1 MLSKEV
7 ARSFQRMKLAGP
19 ATFETPGRFAF
30 VSQITAMRSASRY
43 GKRSRKTALTTV
55 KMALFTPIP
64 SARVRTATKVKPGD
78 FRSCRKAK
86 RKSLMIWSQV
96 ASPSFGAE
104 SDNGI
109 DARGAA
115 GGEPGGESAI
125 GARRGAGGDQGRATA
140 SAGNNGRAAEPDQE
154 ICRGNFRP
162 LMLHYPRR

>member
-64 SARVRTATKVKPGD
+64 SARVRTATNVKPGD

-86 RKSLMIWSQV
+86 RKSFMIWSHV

-104 SDNGI
+104 SDNRI
-109 DARGAA
+109 DARGAG
-115 GGEPGGESAI
+115 GGEQGSESDAGEK
-125 GARRGAGGDQGRATA
+125 
-140 SAGNNGRAAEPDQE
+140 NGRGAEPDQE
-154 ICRGNFRP
+154 TCRWNFRP
-162 LMLHYPRR
+162 LMLHHP

>member
-7 ARSFQRMKLAGP
+7 ARSFQRIKLAGP

-30 VSQITAMRSASRY
+30 VSQITAMRSASGY

-64 SARVRTATKVKPGD
+64 SARVRTATNVKPGD

-86 RKSLMIWSQV
+86 RKSFIIT
-96 ASPSFGAE
+96 SPSFSAE

-109 DARGAA
+109 DARGPA
-115 GGEPGGESAI
+115 GGEPGSESDA
-125 GARRGAGGDQGRATA
+125 
-140 SAGNNGRAAEPDQE
+140 
-154 ICRGNFRP
+154 
-162 LMLHYPRR
+162 